1 MVSCVCFL
9 ILLHKHNRFFASV
22 LDPIL
27 FLFVLPFSPY
37 FVIYLLCRNQ
47 SAENLFGYPASEAL
61 GQDAL
66 MLLVDSRDHNVV
78 NDIFQRIS
86 MGESWTGKFPVKNKQ
101 GDRFSAVATNTPFYD
116 EDGSLVGIICVSSDS
131 RRLEQIFCKPPTSA
145 RPQSESSRTSCD
157 GSCSNTSRRINLLN
171 RSPFDPQ
178 LPLQSTLAS
187 KITNLVRCFFSL
199 YETKVVDVPL
209 LHFSSA

>member
-1 MVSCVCFL
+1 MSTIDSSQVFL
-9 ILLHKHNRFFASV
+9 IPSCSYLCCLFF
-22 LDPIL
+22 L
-27 FLFVLPFSPY
+27 PY

-47 SAENLFGYPASEAL
+47 SAENLFGYPPSEAL

-66 MLLVDSRDHNVV
+66 MLLVDSHDHNAV
-78 NDIFQRIS
+78 NDIFRRIS
-86 MGESWTGKFPVKNKQ
+86 MGESWTGKLPVKNRQ

-131 RRLEQIFCKPPTSA
+131 RHLEQIFCKPPTSA
-145 RPQSESSRTSCD
+145 RPQSESSRTWTSCD

-171 RSPFDPQ
+171 KSPFDPQ

-187 KITNLVRCFFSL
+187 KITNLVRCFFHYMKHKL
-199 YETKVVDVPL
+199 
-209 LHFSSA
+209 